1 MPLPDR
7 SAHRPVHRTVNP
19 AATGKRSGVAKL
31 GDDVVLDALHA
42 HPPLVI
48 VSRRLDH
55 RRVSTTLDKYAH
67 AVPGGDAQASATLR
81 QILTLRP
88 S

>member
-1 MPLPDR
+1 M
-7 SAHRPVHRTVNP
+7 
-19 AATGKRSGVAKL
+19 ATEM
-31 GDDVVLDALHA
+31 LHA
-42 HPPLVI
+42 GIPIVI

-67 AVPGGDAQASATLR
+67 AVPGGDARASATLR
-81 QILTLRP
+81 QILTVGHHDARATRERRFVLQFSVSVRAERYGRLRGP

>member
-1 MPLPDR
+1 M
-7 SAHRPVHRTVNP
+7 
-19 AATGKRSGVAKL
+19 
-31 GDDVVLDALHA
+31 LHA
-42 HPPLVI
+42 GIPLVI

-67 AVPGGDAQASATLR
+67 AVPGGDPQASATLR